1 MLVPRHATR
10 HPQVRGLVRAG
21 DGYVHYRRAGHG
33 PVVVALHESPR
44 SSLSLLPLMDAL
56 ADRHTVIAL
65 DTPGYGQSDPLPQAV
80 PRMPDFTRALAA
92 AVDGLG
98 LGRFALYGTHTGAA
112 IATAFA
118 LDTPGRVTSLVLDG
132 LATFTPAE
140 RDAFLQH
147 YLPPFEPHWDGAHL
161 AQLWS
166 RVGDSYRWFPW
177 FARTP
182 GARVATPMPPL
193 DKFYETLEGF
203 LLADDAY
210 RLGYACA
217 ASFDGR
223 GAVAQLRVPTLLLA
237 HAGDVIAS
245 HVGRGAATGHVRI
258 THPVGTREEW
268 ASEIRAQLWIDAAHA
283 VPRRPD
289 DAPREGDPR
298 RVLFEWG
305 DGFLHARSR
314 GEGPAPA
321 LAIPDLPDTAAG
333 ALDDIASADDVAGDV
348 RYWAIDLPGSG
359 ASDPVPHDTDLV
371 AAASAAVHFM
381 RDALQI
387 GQGAVTGFG
396 ASAALAAPL
405 PGARVRAASRA
416 QWNVPPAQRDA
427 NGAAF
432 LGSWFQLRDTAVDA
446 DPAAGVPD
454 ARRMQQRHTA
464 LWTGPQCGLLAQAL
478 RRRLADDSTL
488 RARIRALEGEAN

>member
-10 HPQVRGLVRAG
+10 HPYTRGLVRAG
-21 DGYVHYRRAGHG
+21 DGYVHYRRAGDG

-44 SSLSLLPLMDAL
+44 SSLSLLPLIDAL

-65 DTPGYGQSDPLPQAV
+65 DTPGYGQSDPLPLAA
-80 PRMPDFTRALAA
+80 PRMVDFTRALAA

-118 LDTPGRVTSLVLDG
+118 IETPGRVTSLVLDG
-132 LATFTPAE
+132 LAAFTPAE

-147 YLPPFEPHWDGAHL
+147 YLPPFEPRWDGAHL

-177 FARTP
+177 FAHTP
-182 GARVATPMPPL
+182 GTRLASPLPPP

-217 ASFDGR
+217 ASFDGT
-223 GAVAQLRVPTLLLA
+223 AALAQLRVPTLLLA

-245 HVGRGAATGHVRI
+245 HVGRGAASSHVRI
-258 THPVGTREEW
+258 TRPVDTREAW
-268 ASEIRAQLWIDAAHA
+268 ASEIRAQLGVGAAQA
-283 VPRRPD
+283 LPWRAG
-289 DAPREGDPR
+289 DAPPERDPR
-298 RVLFEWG
+298 RVLLEWG
-305 DGFLHARSR
+305 NGFLHARSR
-314 GEGPAPA
+314 GEGHAPA

-333 ALDDIASADDVAGDV
+333 ALDDIAIAGDMPGDV

-371 AAASAAVHFM
+371 AAAAAAVHFM
-381 RDALQI
+381 HDALQI
-387 GQGAVTGFG
+387 GQGAVIGYG

-405 PGARVRAASRA
+405 AGAQVRSISRA
-416 QWNVPPAQRDA
+416 HWNVPLAQRDA
-427 NGAAF
+427 SGAAF
-432 LGSWFQLRDTAVDA
+432 LGSWFQLRDAQVDA
-446 DPAAGVPD
+446 DPAAGVPE

-478 RRRLADDSTL
+478 RRRLAGDATL
-488 RARIRALEGEAN
+488 RARLRALEGEAN